1 MAGNSRRQ
9 GAVRKSKKGAT
20 VGSGGQSRKGLRGR
34 GPTPRAADRTGH
46 PAARRPAAESASRAK
61 GGGGTGAR
69 SRRADAPE
77 LVAGR
82 NAVAEALRAKVPVT
96 ALYVAIGIE
105 ADERVTES
113 VRLAGNRGI
122 SLVEVSRAELDRMT
136 GGLPSQGLAAQV
148 PPFRYVDLPDVLAVA
163 DEATAPALLVAVDGV
178 TDPRNLGALIRSAVA
193 FGAHGLVVPARRA
206 AGVTAAAWRTSAGTA
221 ARLPVAQ
228 VTNLVR
234 ALRDAKEAGLFV
246 VGLEAR
252 GTTSLDDLEVA
263 DQPLM
268 VVVGSEGSGLSRLV
282 TETCDLTV
290 AIPMAGPAESLNA
303 SVAAAVTLAEIA
315 RVRRAG

>member
-1 MAGNSRRQ
+1 M
-9 GAVRKSKKGAT
+9 
-20 VGSGGQSRKGLRGR
+20 
-34 GPTPRAADRTGH
+34 
-46 PAARRPAAESASRAK
+46 
-61 GGGGTGAR
+61 
-69 SRRADAPE
+69 
-77 LVAGR
+77 GR

-122 SLVEVSRAELDRMT
+122 SLVEVSRAELDRMA
-136 GGLPSQGLAAQV
+136 GGLPNQGLAAQV

-163 DEATAPALLVAVDGV
+163 DEASAPALLVAVDGV

-193 FGAHGLVVPARRA
+193 FGAHGLIVPARRA

-234 ALRDAKEAGLFV
+234 ALRDAKQAGLFV
-246 VGLEAR
+246 VGLDAR
-252 GTTSLDDLEVA
+252 GTTSLDDLEMA
-263 DQPLM
+263 DQPLL

-282 TETCDLTV
+282 GETCDLTV
-290 AIPMAGPAESLNA
+290 AVPMVGPAESLNA
-303 SVAAAVTLAEIA
+303 SVAAGVTLAEIA
-315 RVRRAG
+315 RMRRISQPDRLTDRAGLSESFDRRRARARDEARDRAGQGG